1 MKKAKAFGFVLSFVI
16 AGAAASAEA
25 FVDLEAAVAFT
36 GYNDVRI
43 PSVGGTDF
51 SLADD
56 VESAPVPAFRAR
68 VGYTFK
74 DRHTVFATV
83 APLTIRGTGTLDRDV
98 TFEGTTFAAGTEVD
112 SVYRFDSYRL
122 TYRYAFVDRYYLTVA
137 GGITGKIRSA
147 EIALMSPAGY
157 ERRSD
162 LGFVPLVNA
171 LIHWKPHEKFGVVLD
186 MDALVSPYG
195 RAEDV
200 LLALQYEYS
209 PDASLRLG
217 YRMLEGG
224 SEGGGSVYTFAL
236 INYVTLGLTVRF

>member
-1 MKKAKAFGFVLSFVI
+1 MKKRSAFAIALSLVLS
-16 AGAAASAEA
+16 GGAASADA
-25 FVDLEAAVAFT
+25 FVDLEGAVAFT

-43 PSVGGTDF
+43 PSTGGTDF

-56 VESAPVPAFRAR
+56 VDSKPVPAFRAR
-68 VGYTFK
+68 VGYTFADK
-74 DRHTVFATV
+74 HTVFATV
-83 APLTIRGTGTLDRDV
+83 APLTIRGSGTLDRDI
-98 TFEGTTFAAGTEVD
+98 TFRGTTFAAGTEVD

-122 TYRYAFVDRYYLTVA
+122 TYRYTFVDRYFMTVA
-137 GGITGKIRSA
+137 GGVTGKIRSA
-147 EIALMSPAGY
+147 EIALMSQAGY

-162 LGFVPLVNA
+162 LGFVPLVNVMV
-171 LIHWKPHEKFGVVLD
+171 HWKPHEKFGVVLD

-209 PDASLRLG
+209 PNASLRLG
-217 YRMLEGG
+217 YRILEGG

-236 INYVTLGLTVRF
+236 INYATLGITVRF